1 MKESF
6 GGLILALLL
15 ATVLIYMIMAA
26 GFESL
31 LHPFLIMTT
40 VPLGVVGIAFTMFIF
55 IKPLSVPVFL
65 GMVLLGGIVVCNG
78 IVLIEHINQLRE
90 EGLSLPE
97 AVVTGCGHRLRP
109 ILMTAFTTILALV
122 PSASGLG
129 QSNAL
134 TAPMALATLG
144 GVFFGTM
151 LTLLILPIIYTM
163 VEERKEQSAD

>member
-1 MKESF
+1 
-6 GGLILALLL
+6 
-15 ATVLIYMIMAA
+15 
-26 GFESL
+26 
-31 LHPFLIMTT
+31 
-40 VPLGVVGIAFTMFIF
+40 
-55 IKPLSVPVFL
+55 
-65 GMVLLGGIVVCNG
+65 
-78 IVLIEHINQLRE
+78 
-90 EGLSLPE
+90 
-97 AVVTGCGHRLRP
+97 GHRLRP